1 MVESYRRVLF
11 MSALTVLDTP
21 MRRSFFG
28 AGLAIVGEM
37 GDATD
42 ARFTALGDTV
52 NVAARLQGL
61 TKTLGCVAV
70 VSEAVYQAAR
80 VAPAQIRDV
89 AVDGRSEA
97 VRVNTLGRL

>member
-1 MVESYRRVLF
+1 MPASRRW
-11 MSALTVLDTP
+11 A
-21 MRRSFFG
+21 
-28 AGLAIVGEM
+28 
-37 GDATD
+37 
-42 ARFTALGDTV
+42 TV

-89 AVDGRSEA
+89 AVDGRS
-97 VRVNTLGRL
+97 RPSGSTPRKR